1 MSQSIN
7 FSSVDAA
14 NFNGSTV
21 ETINLNGS
29 EIWQKVVGQQFTL
42 SNRSMSLVDDKMSP
56 DFTAWGFFATHPTL
70 SIIDYGFPNTN
81 GSISPATV
89 NGYQIG
95 GLWDYT
101 GAGANCSGGGLH
113 FFLQGNN
120 VPAPGTT
127 LIVEGQSFS
136 FASAGNYERWGP
148 GWGRSNDYAAGT
160 YMTGWHWHGQG
171 HGLLRGSTSAV
182 TII

>member
-1 MSQSIN
+1 MPSFNLSN
-7 FSSVDAA
+7 VDDA

-29 EIWQKVVGQQFTL
+29 EIWQKVLGQNFTL
-42 SNRSMSLVDDKMSP
+42 SNRTTSMSGDKLSP

-70 SIIDYGFPNTN
+70 SIIEYSQPNTN
-81 GSISPATV
+81 GSISPGYV
-89 NGYQIG
+89 NGYRIG
-95 GLWDYT
+95 GIWDYT
-101 GAGANCSGGGLH
+101 GALANCVGGGLH
-113 FFLQGNN
+113 FFLEGNN
-120 VPAPGTT
+120 VPAPGTH

-136 FASAGNYERWGP
+136 FASAGNYDRWGS
-148 GWGRSNDYAAGT
+148 GWGRSNTYAGST

-171 HGLLRGSTSAV
+171 KGLLRGGTSAV